1 MIPALACAFATHIGF
16 SVLLNRLHAL
26 IVVRIVF
33 WAATWRHYVIVSTSS
48 VDGNTPSVFASAVLA
63 GVSLQ
68 DSLSSFL
75 ICRAEGCA
83 GEFVDLFSRDIIK

>member
-1 MIPALACAFATHIGF
+1 M
-16 SVLLNRLHAL
+16 
-26 IVVRIVF
+26 
-33 WAATWRHYVIVSTSS
+33 IVSTSS